1 MINKYEAFGILACV
15 GIMSL
20 ALFLLRVDTNVALLS
35 SIDSETQQA
44 VIVSAGARDKE
55 QAVKD
60 ALADSINAQGDMVS
74 IIIDDVTVG
83 EGKAVEVGDTISVH
97 YIGTLQ
103 NGQQFDNSYV
113 KGEPFTFTLG
123 EGRVIAGWEEGIKGM
138 KKEGQRILVIPSQY
152 AYGAQAVG
160 AIPANATLVFSVELI
175 DIK

>member
-83 EGKAVEVGDTISVH
+83 EGKAVFSFSNCNIRMGLIIHSRHCPSILKTVILLV
-97 YIGTLQ
+97 TLKQ
-103 NGQQFDNSYV
+103 LFQKCMYPLQACSFH
-113 KGEPFTFTLG
+113 FRLTL
-123 EGRVIAGWEEGIKGM
+123 K
-138 KKEGQRILVIPSQY
+138 
-152 AYGAQAVG
+152 
-160 AIPANATLVFSVELI
+160 TLRA
-175 DIK
+175 